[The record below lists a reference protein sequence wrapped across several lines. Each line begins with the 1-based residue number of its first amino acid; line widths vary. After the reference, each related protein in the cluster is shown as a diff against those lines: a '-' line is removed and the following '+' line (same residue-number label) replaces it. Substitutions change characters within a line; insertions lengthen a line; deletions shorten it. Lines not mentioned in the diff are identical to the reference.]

1 MSSQGSNVAGYL
13 SPISTPPLEGDTLE
27 DAIHDAIAG
36 ISGLEGTLVRP
47 AWQPEPATIPAAA
60 TAWAAFRIA
69 RREISLFPYVGHD
82 GAYTYPPSVPPVTPP
97 LQGADQLQQQEQLD
111 VLVSFYDLGAAAS
124 NGVGGQADAY
134 CALFRDGLY
143 IAQNREALM
152 AQGIVLAYTG
162 DAIAVPSL
170 LKERWLYR
178 VDLSLTLRRA
188 IERTYP
194 VYNIESAQGTITK
207 DNPTVTVGF
216 EVND

>member
-1 MSSQGSNVAGYL
+1 MSSSGSNFVGYL
-13 SPISTPPLEGDTLE
+13 APISTPPLEGDALE
-27 DAIHDAIAG
+27 DTIHDLIAG
-36 ISGLEGTLVRP
+36 VSGLDGTLVRP
-47 AWQPEPATIPAAA
+47 AWQIEPANIPTAG

-69 RREISLFPYVGHD
+69 RREIALFPYVGHD
-82 GAYTYPPSVPPVTPP
+82 GAYTYPDPQQDPP
-97 LQGADQLQQQEQLD
+97 LKGADQLQQQEQLE
-111 VLVSFYDLGAAAS
+111 VLVSFYDLGAGAT